1 MFRDVFEEYPMK
13 LSRRGLLLAAGGVAA
28 LQTMPRA
35 VRAEA
40 YPSRSVR
47 VIVPFA
53 PGGPG
58 DVFARLMAE
67 KFSDRFGQQ
76 FFVENT
82 VGAGGNIGTEK
93 AAKSPPDGYTVLI
106 TANNHIINPLLYETV
121 PYDPIKDF
129 APVSLAAGF
138 PSAFSVNAAV
148 PAQTVAE
155 LVALVRATPGK
166 YSYASA
172 GVGTPSHLLG
182 ERFRQALNLDIVHV
196 PYSGSG
202 PATQAVLA
210 GDTPICFAG
219 LTAAAPLV
227 PTGKIR
233 VLATMSKTRSH
244 ALPDVP
250 TIIEAGYPGLDGEGW
265 EGIFVPAGT
274 PADIVTSLND
284 QTRTVLALP
293 DVAQRLDTLGFS
305 SVGSTP
311 DALAKQLATESQTW
325 AKVITAAGLKLK

>member
-1 MFRDVFEEYPMK
+1 MFGEYLMRI
-13 LSRRGLLLAAGGVAA
+13 SRRKLLLAATGAVMSSA
-28 LQTMPRA
+28 LPRIA
-35 VRAEA
+35 RADT

-47 VIVPFA
+47 MIVAFGA
-53 PGGPG
+53 GGPG

-67 KFSDRFGQQ
+67 KFSEHFGQQ
-76 FFVENT
+76 FFVENI

-93 AAKSPPDGYTVLI
+93 AAKSAPDGYTILI
-106 TANNHIINPLLYETV
+106 NANNQIINPLLYETV
-121 PYDPIKDF
+121 PYDPVKDF

-138 PSAFSVNAAV
+138 PTAFSVNQAV
-148 PAQTVAE
+148 PARTVAE

-166 YSYASA
+166 FSYASA

-196 PYSGSG
+196 PYSGTG

-210 GDTPICFAG
+210 GDTQICFAG

-250 TIIEAGYPGLDGEGW
+250 TIAEAGYPGLDGEGW
-265 EGIFVPAGT
+265 EGVFFPAGT
-274 PADIVTSLND
+274 PQNIISLLSE
-284 QTRTVLALP
+284 QTRAVLAMP
-293 DVAQRLDTLGFS
+293 DVAQRIETLGFS
-305 SVGSTP
+305 VIGSTP
-311 DALAKQLATESQTW
+311 EAFAQQLVEESQVW
-325 AKVITAAGLKLK
+325 AKVISAAGLKLK

>member
-1 MFRDVFEEYPMK
+1 
-13 LSRRGLLLAAGGVAA
+13 VAFGA
-28 LQTMPRA
+28 
-35 VRAEA
+35 
-40 YPSRSVR
+40 
-47 VIVPFA
+47 
-53 PGGPG
+53 GGPG

-67 KFSDRFGQQ
+67 KFSEHFGQQ
-76 FFVENT
+76 FFVENI

-93 AAKSPPDGYTVLI
+93 AARSAPDGYTILI
-106 TANNHIINPLLYETV
+106 NANNQIINPLLYETV
-121 PYDPIKDF
+121 PYDPVKDF

-138 PSAFSVNAAV
+138 PTAFSVNQAVAAR
-148 PAQTVAE
+148 TVAE

-166 YSYASA
+166 FSYASS

-196 PYSGSG
+196 PYSGTG

-210 GDTPICFAG
+210 GDTQICFAG

-250 TIIEAGYPGLDGEGW
+250 TIAEAGYPGLDGEAW
-265 EGIFVPAGT
+265 EGIFLPAGT
-274 PADIVTSLND
+274 PQNIISLLSE
-284 QTRTVLALP
+284 QTRAVLAMP
-293 DVAQRLDTLGFS
+293 DVAQRIETLGFS
-305 SVGSTP
+305 VIGSTP
-311 DALAKQLATESQTW
+311 EAFAQQLAQESQVW
-325 AKVITAAGLKLK
+325 AKVINAAGLKLK

>member
-1 MFRDVFEEYPMK
+1 MRI
-13 LSRRGLLLAAGGVAA
+13 SRRNILLAATGAVMYPA
-28 LQTMPRA
+28 LPRIA
-35 VRAEA
+35 LADT

-47 VIVPFA
+47 MIVAFGA
-53 PGGPG
+53 GGPG

-67 KFSDRFGQQ
+67 KFSEHFGQQ
-76 FFVENT
+76 FFVENI

-93 AAKSPPDGYTVLI
+93 AARSAPDGYTILI
-106 TANNHIINPLLYETV
+106 NANNQIINPLLYETV
-121 PYDPIKDF
+121 PYDPVKDF

-138 PSAFSVNAAV
+138 PTAFSVNQGV
-148 PAQTVAE
+148 PATTVAE

-166 YSYASA
+166 FSYASA

-210 GDTPICFAG
+210 GDTQICFAG

-250 TIIEAGYPGLDGEGW
+250 TIAEAGYPGLDGEGW
-265 EGIFVPAGT
+265 EGVFFPAGT
-274 PADIVTSLND
+274 PQHIISLLCD
-284 QTRTVLALP
+284 QTRAVLAMP
-293 DVAQRLDTLGFS
+293 DVARRIETLGFS
-305 SVGSTP
+305 VIGSTP
-311 DALAKQLATESQTW
+311 EAFAQQLVEESQVW
-325 AKVITAAGLKLK
+325 AKVISAAGLKLK

>member
-1 MFRDVFEEYPMK
+1 MK
-13 LSRRGLLLAAGGVAA
+13 LSRRRLLLAAGGVAA
-28 LQTMPRA
+28 MQTVPRA
-35 VRAEA
+35 ARAGA

-53 PGGPG
+53 PGGPV
-58 DVFARLMAE
+58 DVFGRLMAE
-67 KFSDRFGQQ
+67 QFSGHFGQQ
-76 FFVENT
+76 FFIDNIG
-82 VGAGGNIGTEK
+82 GAGGNIGTEK
-93 AAKSPPDGYTVLI
+93 AAKSPPDGYTLLI
-106 TANNHIINPLLYETV
+106 NANNHVINPLLYETV
-121 PYDPIKDF
+121 PYDPFKDF
-129 APVSLAAGF
+129 APVSLAVGF
-138 PSAFSVNAAV
+138 PTAFSVNAAV

-166 YSYASA
+166 FSYASA

-196 PYSGSG
+196 PYSGTG

-227 PTGKIR
+227 STGKIR
-233 VLATMSKTRSH
+233 VLATMSKSRSR

-265 EGIFVPAGT
+265 DGLFVPAGT
-274 PADIVTSLND
+274 PADIITSLSD
-284 QTRTVLALP
+284 QTRAVLALP
-293 DVAQRLDTLGFS
+293 DVAQRIDALGFS

-311 DALAKQLATESQTW
+311 DAFAKQLAAENQTW

>member
-1 MFRDVFEEYPMK
+1 MFGEYLMRI
-13 LSRRGLLLAAGGVAA
+13 SRRKLLLAATGAVMSSA
-28 LQTMPRA
+28 LPRIA
-35 VRAEA
+35 RADT

-47 VIVPFA
+47 MIVAFGA
-53 PGGPG
+53 GGPG

-67 KFSDRFGQQ
+67 KFSEHFGQQ
-76 FFVENT
+76 FFVENI

-93 AAKSPPDGYTVLI
+93 AAKSAPDGYTILI
-106 TANNHIINPLLYETV
+106 NANNQIINPLLYETV
-121 PYDPIKDF
+121 PYDPVKDF

-138 PSAFSVNAAV
+138 PTAFSVNQAV
-148 PAQTVAE
+148 PARTVAE

-166 YSYASA
+166 FSYASA

-196 PYSGSG
+196 PYSGTG

-210 GDTPICFAG
+210 GDTQICFAG

-250 TIIEAGYPGLDGEGW
+250 TIAEAGYPGLDGEGW
-265 EGIFVPAGT
+265 EGIFLPAGT
-274 PADIVTSLND
+274 PQNIIGLLSE
-284 QTRTVLALP
+284 QTRAVLAMP
-293 DVAQRLDTLGFS
+293 DVAQRIETLGFA
-305 SVGSTP
+305 VIGSTP
-311 DALAKQLATESQTW
+311 EAFAQQLVEESQVW
-325 AKVITAAGLKLK
+325 AKVISAVGLKLK

>member
-1 MFRDVFEEYPMK
+1 MFGEYLMRT
-13 LSRRGLLLAAGGVAA
+13 SRRKFLLTATGAVMSPA
-28 LQTMPRA
+28 LPRIG
-35 VRAEA
+35 RADT

-47 VIVPFA
+47 MMVAFGA
-53 PGGPG
+53 GGPG

-67 KFSDRFGQQ
+67 KFSEHFGQQ
-76 FFVENT
+76 FFVENI

-93 AAKSPPDGYTVLI
+93 AARSAPDGYTILI
-106 TANNHIINPLLYETV
+106 NANNQIINPLLYETV
-121 PYDPIKDF
+121 PYDPVKDF

-138 PSAFSVNAAV
+138 PTAFSVNQAV
-148 PAQTVAE
+148 PARTVAE

-166 YSYASA
+166 FSYASA

-196 PYSGSG
+196 PYSGTG

-210 GDTPICFAG
+210 GDTQICFAG

-250 TIIEAGYPGLDGEGW
+250 TIAEAGYPGLDGEGW
-265 EGIFVPAGT
+265 EGIFLPAGT
-274 PADIVTSLND
+274 PQNIISLLSE
-284 QTRTVLALP
+284 QTRAILAMP
-293 DVAQRLDTLGFS
+293 DVAQRIETLGFS
-305 SVGSTP
+305 VIGSTP
-311 DALAKQLATESQTW
+311 EAFAQQLVEESQVW
-325 AKVITAAGLKLK
+325 AKVISAAGLKLK

>member
-1 MFRDVFEEYPMK
+1 MFGEYLMRI
-13 LSRRGLLLAAGGVAA
+13 SRRKLLLAATGAVMSPA
-28 LQTMPRA
+28 LPSIVQADT
-35 VRAEA
+35 

-47 VIVPFA
+47 IIVAFGA
-53 PGGPG
+53 GGPG

-67 KFSDRFGQQ
+67 KFSEHFGQQ
-76 FFVENT
+76 FFVENI

-93 AAKSPPDGYTVLI
+93 AAKSAPDGYTILI
-106 TANNHIINPLLYETV
+106 NANNQIINPLLYETV
-121 PYDPIKDF
+121 PYDPVKDF

-138 PSAFSVNAAV
+138 PTAFSVNQAV
-148 PAQTVAE
+148 PARTVAE

-166 YSYASA
+166 FSYASA

-196 PYSGSG
+196 PYSGTG

-210 GDTPICFAG
+210 GDTQICFAG

-250 TIIEAGYPGLDGEGW
+250 TIAEAGYPGLDGEGW
-265 EGIFVPAGT
+265 EGIFLPAGT
-274 PADIVTSLND
+274 PANIINLLSE
-284 QTRTVLALP
+284 QTRAVLAMP
-293 DVAQRLDTLGFS
+293 DVAQRIETLGFS
-305 SVGSTP
+305 VIGSTP
-311 DALAKQLATESQTW
+311 EAFAQQLAQESQVW
-325 AKVITAAGLKLK
+325 AKVINAAGLKLK